1 MVNTVHTND
10 IRSRFCDAMSAMYRQ
25 EVPLYSD
32 LIDIVKKV
40 NDQVLIDEASL
51 KQQLTVAEG
60 LKRLDVERHG
70 AIRLGTELELN
81 NIRRL
86 FAVMGMYPVGYYDLS
101 VAGLPVHSTA
111 FRPTTK
117 AALTHNPFRMFTS
130 LLRLELIEDRNLA
143 EQAAKILAKRH
154 IITSRGLELID
165 LAELNDGLDEAQAK
179 EFIAEALE
187 TFRWHSQA
195 TVDNH
200 TYQQLKDTH
209 GLVADVVSF
218 YGPHINHLTPRTL
231 DIDLTQQAMIDRGL
245 EVKAT
250 IEGPPCRPIPILLR
264 QTSFKALAEKIT
276 FLDDVESVHTARFG
290 EIEQRGA
297 ALTKKGRDLYDKLLC
312 SIDQKIKETSP
323 SQYNLE
329 LAKAFEMFPSTIQ
342 ELYDAQLVFFNFR
355 ADTNA
360 LTTKGKQ
367 TVDELVKIGALI
379 LTPQIYEDF
388 LPVSAAGIF
397 QSNLGDNSSS
407 SYTRQSNQ
415 DLFEASLGVK
425 VVDEISLYEEVEA
438 VSLKEA
444 LLEIASAQSL

>member
-51 KQQLTVAEG
+51 KQQLTAAEG

-143 EQAAKILAKRH
+143 EQAAKILAKRR

-360 LTTKGKQ
+360 LTTKDKQ

>member
-1 MVNTVHTND
+1 MLNTVHTND

-415 DLFEASLGVK
+415 DLFETSLGVK